1 MRNKRK
7 VVINLIE
14 SGNVHNQRLAEY
26 FARKISER
34 GLNREY

>member
-14 SGNVHNQRLAEY
+14 SENIHNQRLAEY

-34 GLNREY
+34 GLNRAH